1 MSWIEDELRR
11 REAEKAR
18 ESTPAALPTGD
29 RHSEAQ
35 TSGILALWDR
45 FEAANSALPD
55 ALRLRRQVRRPDA
68 GIAVAPI
75 FLVWLIAPN
84 GAGLGLTPDAIRYQW
99 PKENARKSH
108 NFWIHW
114 RPKKGYRLV
123 RRIGPAMGV
132 PKTAERRFRE
142 SAVDDILRCLVTNTR
157 VDYRHVSRGLLAW
170 LLRLGRA

>member
-99 PKENARKSH
+99 PKENARKSRASVRH
-108 NFWIHW
+108 SRASGRHSRASGRHSRARGNPCSARQWI
-114 RPKKGYRLV
+114 
-123 RRIGPAMGV
+123 PAF
-132 PKTAERRFRE
+132 AEM
-142 SAVDDILRCLVTNTR
+142 TTP
-157 VDYRHVSRGLLAW
+157 
-170 LLRLGRA
+170 

>member
-11 REAEKAR
+11 REALERR
-18 ESTPAALPTGD
+18 EAEPTATPTGD
-29 RHSEAQ
+29 PHSQAQ

-45 FEAANSALPD
+45 LEAANAALPEK
-55 ALRLRRQVRRPDA
+55 LRLRREARRPDA
-68 GIAVAPI
+68 PAGVAPL

-99 PKENARKSH
+99 PQENKRQSN

-123 RRIGPAMGV
+123 RRVGPAMGV
-132 PKTAERRFRE
+132 PKTAERRFKDA
-142 SAVDDILRCLVTNTR
+142 AVEDMLRCLVTNTR
-157 VDYRHVSRGLLAW
+157 VNYRQVSRGLFW
-170 LLRLGRA
+170 FF